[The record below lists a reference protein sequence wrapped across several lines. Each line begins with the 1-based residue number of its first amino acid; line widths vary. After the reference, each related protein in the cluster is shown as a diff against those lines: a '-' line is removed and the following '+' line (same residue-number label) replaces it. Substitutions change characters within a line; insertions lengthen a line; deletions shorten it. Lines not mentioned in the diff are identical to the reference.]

1 GGSADGGIR
10 GRGRGDDP
18 GGGLLLTA
26 GAHPPGRRAGR
37 PLSRAAARRGLR
49 AQRGARARSDPLR
62 HSRMRYEFK
71 LPDICEGLAA
81 AEVGKWLV
89 KVGDRVV
96 EDQPVLEMMTDKAA
110 VEIPA
115 PGAGVVVEQRANE
128 GDVVKIG
135 AVLYVLDSD
144 AAIGGMASAPE
155 PAPEP

>member
-1 GGSADGGIR
+1 MA
-10 GRGRGDDP
+10 
-18 GGGLLLTA
+18 
-26 GAHPPGRRAGR
+26 
-37 PLSRAAARRGLR
+37 
-49 AQRGARARSDPLR
+49 
-62 HSRMRYEFK
+62 RYEFK
-71 LPDICEGLAA
+71 LPDVGEGLAE

-115 PGAGVVVEQRANE
+115 PGAGVVVEQRVGE

-144 AAIGGMASAPE
+144 ASIGGLTAAPSAHAEPE
-155 PAPEP
+155 PAPAAASLPPDSGSVLAPPAVRKLARDLGVDLAKVKGSGPN